1 LDLEIREATEQV
13 PLERVAPRRS
23 TGVWIAACLFLVAA
37 AAAVYVAFRARVP
50 DLAPAPTAPRAVAA
64 TKPLGGD
71 APAITL
77 PPLDQS
83 DGVVADLVRKLS
95 SHPQVAAWLT
105 TNGLIRNF
113 TVVVSNIADGNT
125 PAKLLPPLRP
135 RGPFE
140 VIEQGGGVYADP
152 RSYERYR
159 PLADAVASID
169 AKGSA
174 SLYATLK
181 PRIEEAHR
189 ELGQVD
195 ASFDRTLERA
205 IVLLLET
212 PVRSA
217 PARLRPHGIGYAFA
231 SPADENLSPAQ
242 KQLLRMGPEH
252 ARAVQ
257 AKLREIALALG
268 VPSERLPR

>member
-1 LDLEIREATEQV
+1 L
-13 PLERVAPRRS
+13 PRRS
-23 TGVWIAACLFLVAA
+23 TGTWIAVLFFLVAVAVA
-37 AAAVYVAFRARVP
+37 AFIAFRARVP
-50 DLAPAPTAPRAVAA
+50 ELATAPARGPVGA
-64 TKPLGGD
+64 TSAIGPLGGD
-71 APAITL
+71 AVPITL

-113 TVVVSNIADGNT
+113 TVVVSNIAEGKT
-125 PAKLLPPLRP
+125 PAKFLPPLRL
-135 RGPFE
+135 RAPFRVVE
-140 VIEQGGGVYADP
+140 RNGQIYADS
-152 RSYERYR
+152 RNDERYT

-174 SLYATLK
+174 SLYATVK
-181 PRIEEAHR
+181 PRIEDANR
-189 ELGQVD
+189 ELGQPD
-195 ASFDRTLERA
+195 GSFDRTLERA

-212 PVRSA
+212 PVRGGQT
-217 PARLRPHGIGYAFA
+217 RLQLHGIGYAFA
-231 SPADENLSPAQ
+231 DPAEEGLTAAQ
-242 KQLLRMGPEH
+242 KQLLRMGPEN
-252 ARAVQ
+252 ARIVQ